1 MSQAASYKTD
11 ILLQSGTNELE
22 IITLFLQ
29 WHDQTSDAVSRTA
42 YGINAAK
49 VRELVAMPET
59 LIGIPES
66 VVAMKGVFLL
76 RDRTIPLIDLC
87 EWFGYEPDLSPEARA
102 KWVVIVTE
110 INGKFFGFIA
120 HGVDKVY
127 RVSWTKILPPPPIIS
142 HYSSL
147 TGVCLVDG
155 NIIQMVDFESIIA
168 AIDPSMVIDSEA
180 HAILERPDVDQ
191 VDKAVVIADDSR
203 VIQDQIR
210 KTLER
215 AGYRVVAH
223 ADGQDAW
230 EYLEQLRIN
239 GTLHD
244 EVLAVISD
252 IEMPRMDG
260 HNFCK
265 RIKGNTGYD
274 GIPVMLFSSLI
285 NDLARHKG
293 EAVGADDQISKPE
306 LGQLV
311 TRLQDCLRRLNP

>member
-22 IITLFLQ
+22 IITLFLH
-29 WHDQTSDAVSRTA
+29 WHDQTSEAVCRTA

-66 VVAMKGVFLL
+66 VAAMKGVFLL

-180 HAILERPDVDQ
+180 HAIIERPDADQ

-265 RIKGNTGYD
+265 RVKGNTGYD

>member
-1 MSQAASYKTD
+1 MSQAAGYKTD

-29 WHDQTSDAVSRTA
+29 WRDQTTGSISRTA

-59 LIGIPES
+59 LTEIPES
-66 VVAMKGVFLL
+66 VPSMKGVFLL

-87 EWFGYEPDLSPEARA
+87 EWFGYEPDHSPEARA

-110 INGKFFGFIA
+110 INGKFFGFVA

-127 RVSWTKILPPPPIIS
+127 RVSWTKIMPPPPIIS

-168 AIDPSMVIDSEA
+168 SIDPSMVIDSDA
-180 HAILERPDVDQ
+180 HSILEHPDASQ
-191 VDKAVVIADDSR
+191 ADKAVVIADDSNL
-203 VIQDQIR
+203 IQDQIR

-223 ADGQDAW
+223 SDGQDAW
-230 EYLEQLRIN
+230 EYLEKLRIN
-239 GTLHD
+239 GTLHN

-265 RIKGNTGYD
+265 RIKENSGYD

-285 NDLARHKG
+285 NDMARHKG

-311 TRLQDCLRRLNP
+311 SRLQDCLRRLAA